1 MNSKMGAL
9 ICLLGL
15 SLMGCGEA
23 SPQPAEN
30 ERNTLESVEIT
41 EEEPQNEPEELL
53 VAVDNPAYFEDAV
66 ENFEREY
73 PQYRII
79 LLTPED
85 GEDSAQFHTRIRAEI
100 ESGQGPDILEDFF
113 IDALAY
119 AEAGYIQPWGEIF
132 TAAEQEQLLP
142 GVLDTGRIKDKL
154 YGIPYKCYRRTL
166 VTSKSRIGDA
176 EKPDLNQL
184 MQLVEES
191 GAERLASR
199 LSPSWIFE
207 LCVLSDKEDNTFID
221 WENGTCD
228 FTGDDFQKVLRFART
243 YGDREY
249 IVVNER
255 KVRRLK
261 KGEDFAEDG
270 LQYLEDICLYEAVL
284 EGEDVYI
291 GFPGRTGGRT
301 IVSTSQ
307 LFLNGASVQKE
318 TAASFLRYL
327 LSEEQQNRMMESQMA
342 DPHTDVQCNS
352 VRVDTT
358 EYCLAAERQQNQ
370 EFTRTFYEI
379 AGIQYVKNGI
389 TERQEQQFRGLMD
402 NISYEDL
409 YLEGLMREIY
419 TDDALQDY
427 WDGNITEAEAAR
439 ALQAVVEGY
448 FTRIKALGLK

>member
-1 MNSKMGAL
+1 MNSKKGAL

-15 SLMGCGEA
+15 SLMGCGEV
-23 SPQPAEN
+23 SPQPTES
-30 ERNTLESVEIT
+30 ERGTLESVEMT
-41 EEEPQNEPEELL
+41 EEEPQTEPEELL
-53 VAVDNPAYFEDAV
+53 VAVTNPAYFEDAV
-66 ENFEREY
+66 ENFQREC
-73 PQYRII
+73 PQYHII

-85 GEDSAQFHTRIRAEI
+85 GEDSAQFNTRIRAEI
-100 ESGQGPDILEDFF
+100 ESGQGPDLLDDLF

-142 GVLDTGRIKDKL
+142 GVLDTGRIKDEL
-154 YGIPYKCYRRTL
+154 YGIPYKCGRRTL

-176 EKPDLNQL
+176 EKLDLNQL
-184 MQLVEES
+184 MRLVEES

-199 LSPSWIFE
+199 LSSSSIFE

-249 IVVNER
+249 VVLDER

-270 LQYLEDICLYEAVL
+270 LRCLGDICLYEAVL

-291 GFPGRTGGRT
+291 GFPGGTGGKT
-301 IVSTSQ
+301 IVSTSH
-307 LFLNGASVQKE
+307 LFLNGASAQKE
-318 TAASFLRYL
+318 AAVSFLRYL
-327 LSEEQQNRMMESQMA
+327 LSEEQQNRMLESQMA
-342 DPHTDVQCNS
+342 EPYTDVQCNS
-352 VRVDTT
+352 VRIDTM
-358 EYCLAAERQQNQ
+358 EYCLAAERQRNQ
-370 EFTRTFYEI
+370 EFTRNFCEI

-409 YLEGLMREIY
+409 YLEGLIREIY
-419 TDDALQDY
+419 TDGSLQAY
-427 WDGNITEAEAAR
+427 WDGDITETEAAG
-439 ALQAVVEGY
+439 ALQAVVEDY
-448 FTRIKALGLK
+448 FSRIKALGLK